1 MKVTP
6 QIPQLTHGSVKRT
19 LFRMAFPML
28 AGTISMSAYNLADTW
43 YVSLLGTLPLAAMG
57 FTFPVIM
64 LLTFVAGS
72 IGTGVTTLSS
82 HSLGKSD
89 REAASDIVT
98 HGIIFTVMV
107 AVSMAVVGYNTIEP
121 VFTRLGADAFTLPLI
136 GDYMR
141 TWYLGA
147 LTMAL
152 PMMGNGILI
161 ACGDSK
167 GASRFIMLSMA
178 INVIL
183 DPIMIF
189 GWFGFPALGIMGAAL
204 ATVISQGLSTIW
216 LFYLLSKKHGLLR
229 FRPGSLLHFL
239 QSCRKI
245 LGFAIPSGLS
255 MMLMPISS
263 AVITALL
270 SRYGHEAVAA
280 AGAASRIEMF
290 AFVVPM
296 ALGMSM
302 TPYISQNLGAGRIDR
317 IREGK
322 NVATTFALTYGAF
335 IAIVFYLAAPL
346 LSRIFTSDPEVSRI
360 LIMYIRI
367 ISFGYGMMEVH
378 RYCGFV
384 MTGMHRPVNA
394 TLLNALRVI
403 VLLIPL
409 SYAGAYYDGIRGI
422 FFGRLI
428 TDLTVGTVG
437 LFWVSRVIRTAIA
450 ETRPD
455 PNLIRDPA

>member
-1 MKVTP
+1 MNETSKM
-6 QIPQLTHGSVKRT
+6 PQLTHGSVKRT

-28 AGTISMSAYNLADTW
+28 AGTIAMSAYNLADTW
-43 YVSLLGTLPLAAMG
+43 YVSMLGTVPLAAMG
-57 FTFPVIM
+57 FTFPVVM

-82 HSLGKSD
+82 HAIGKGD
-89 REAASDIVT
+89 HETASRIVT
-98 HGIIFTVMV
+98 HGVLFTMMV
-107 AVSMAVVGYNTIEP
+107 AVSMAIVGYNSIDI
-121 VFTRLGADAFTLPLI
+121 VFTRLGADALTLPLI

-147 LTMAL
+147 LSMAL

-161 ACGDSK
+161 ASGDSK
-167 GASRFIMLSMA
+167 GASRFMVLGMA

-204 ATVISQGLSTIW
+204 ATIISQAISTTW
-216 LFYLLSKKHGLLR
+216 LLYLLSVKHRLLKLSL
-229 FRPGSLLHFL
+229 GSLPLFL
-239 QSCRKI
+239 QSCRSI

-255 MMLMPISS
+255 MMLMPISA

-280 AGAASRIEMF
+280 SGAASRIEMF
-290 AFVVPM
+290 AFVIPM
-296 ALGMSM
+296 ALGISM
-302 TPYISQNLGAGRIDR
+302 TPFISQNMGAGRIDR

-322 NVATTFALTYGAF
+322 NIATTFAIMYGGF
-335 IAIVFYLAAPL
+335 IAVVFYLAAPFMAG
-346 LSRIFTSDPEVSRI
+346 IFTDDHEVSRI
-360 LIMYIRI
+360 LISYVRI

-384 MTGMHRPVNA
+384 MIGMHKPASA
-394 TLLNALRVI
+394 TLLNVLRVLI
-403 VLLIPL
+403 LLIPL
-409 SYAGAYYDGIRGI
+409 SYAGAHYYGIKGI
-422 FFGRLI
+422 FAGRLI

-437 LFWVSRVIRTAIA
+437 LIWVTRMVNSAIA
-450 ETRPD
+450 AERVTA
-455 PNLIRDPA
+455 N

>member
-1 MKVTP
+1 M
-6 QIPQLTHGSVKRT
+6 PQLTQGSVKRT

-82 HSLGKSD
+82 HALGKND
-89 REAASDIVT
+89 RDTAGDIVT
-98 HGIIFTVMV
+98 HGIMFTVMV
-107 AVSMAVVGYNTIEP
+107 AVSMAIIGYNTIEF
-121 VFTRLGADAFTLPLI
+121 VFTRLGADALTLPLI

-167 GASRFIMLSMA
+167 GASRFIMLGMA

-204 ATVISQGLSTIW
+204 ATIISQGISSLW
-216 LFYLLSKKHGLLR
+216 LFYLLSIRHGLLR
-229 FRPGSLLHFL
+229 LHTNNPFL

-245 LGFAIPSGLS
+245 LGFAIPSSLS

-270 SRYGHEAVAA
+270 SRYGNEAVAA

-296 ALGMSM
+296 ALGISM

-322 NVATTFALTYGAF
+322 NVASTFALAYGAF
-335 IAIVFYLAAPL
+335 IAIAFYLTAPL
-346 LSRIFTSDPEVSRI
+346 MSSIFTSDPEVSRI
-360 LIMYIRI
+360 LIMYVRI

-384 MTGMHRPVNA
+384 MTGMHRPINA
-394 TLLNALRVI
+394 TMLNAIRVI

-409 SYAGAYYDGIRGI
+409 SYAGAYYGGIRGI

-428 TDLTVGTVG
+428 TDLTVGTIG
-437 LFWVSRVIRTAIA
+437 LIWISRVIHATLAEEKATA
-450 ETRPD
+450 RP
-455 PNLIRDPA
+455 IRDPA

>member
-6 QIPQLTHGSVKRT
+6 EVPQLTHGSVKRT

-28 AGTISMSAYNLADTW
+28 AGTIAMSAYNLADTW
-43 YVSLLGTLPLAAMG
+43 YVSLLGTVPLAAMG

-82 HSLGKSD
+82 HAIGKID
-89 REAASDIVT
+89 HETASRIVT
-98 HGIIFTVMV
+98 HGVLFTMIV
-107 AVSMAVVGYNTIEP
+107 AVLMAIVGYNTIEP
-121 VFTRLGADAFTLPLI
+121 VFTRLGADALTLPLI
-136 GDYMR
+136 GEYMR

-147 LTMAL
+147 LSMAL

-161 ACGDSK
+161 ASGDSK
-167 GASRFIMLSMA
+167 GASRFMVLGMA
-178 INVIL
+178 INVVL

-204 ATVISQGLSTIW
+204 ATVISQAISTTW
-216 LFYLLSKKHGLLR
+216 LLYLLWSKHQLLK
-229 FRPGSLLHFL
+229 FRLGSLPLFL
-239 QSCRKI
+239 QSCRSI

-255 MMLMPISS
+255 MMLMPIS
-263 AVITALL
+263 AAIITALL
-270 SRYGHEAVAA
+270 SKYGHQAVAA

-296 ALGMSM
+296 ALGISM

-322 NVATTFALTYGAF
+322 TVASTFAIVYGGF
-335 IAIVFYLAAPL
+335 IAVVFYLAAPL
-346 LSRIFTSDPEVSRI
+346 LSRVFTDDPEVSRI

-378 RYCGFV
+378 RYCGFI
-384 MTGMHRPVNA
+384 MTGMHRPAAA
-394 TLLNALRVI
+394 TALNALRVL

-409 SYAGAYYDGIRGI
+409 SYAGAHYDGIRGI
-422 FFGRLI
+422 FVARLI
-428 TDLTVGTVG
+428 TDLTVGTIG
-437 LFWVSRVIRTAIA
+437 LIWVSRAIRSVIAAGQKITS
-450 ETRPD
+450 
-455 PNLIRDPA
+455 